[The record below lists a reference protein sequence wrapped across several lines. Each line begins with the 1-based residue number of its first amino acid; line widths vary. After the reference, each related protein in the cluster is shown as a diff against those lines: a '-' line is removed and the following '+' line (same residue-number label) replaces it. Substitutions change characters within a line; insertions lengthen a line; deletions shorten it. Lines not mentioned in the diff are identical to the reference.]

1 MNERMNIP
9 SGGPPEGMGSWGSD
23 KERTKMHTPLEGL
36 RRGWAHGGSDKE
48 RTKMH
53 TPLEGLRRFCVF
65 FLHKFYEKFSE
76 THRWNPKLIKSHLD
90 LILRRLSPSP
100 QAAVSLVCG

>member
-1 MNERMNIP
+1 MNERMKIP
-9 SGGPPEGMGSWGSD
+9 SGGPPEGVGSWGSD

-36 RRGWAHGGSDKE
+36 RRF
-48 RTKMH
+48 R
-53 TPLEGLRRFCVF
+53 VF